1 MDKTEKLID
10 WEENERKDR
19 NRNGLDDRI
28 EPPVPDVTS
37 GSAKLAN
44 RLRDNPGL
52 DPTLSGGD
60 IDAQWEMAESQGDE
74 AVAGSAPT
82 PGQNNTDDI
91 GTAIGVTYQDDEE
104 LKAGEKERERDIRRW
119 ELDPASA
126 DDYNERQR
134 EENRK

>member
-37 GSAKLAN
+37 GSAKLAD
-44 RLRDNPGL
+44 RLRENPGL

-74 AVAGSAPT
+74 AAGGSAPT
-82 PGQNNTDDI
+82 PGQNNTDEI
-91 GTAIGVTYQDDEE
+91 GNAIGVTYQDDEE
-104 LKAGEKERERDIRRW
+104 LKVGEKERERDIRRW

-126 DDYNERQR
+126 DDYNERKK
-134 EENRK
+134 EENRR